1 MDCIKELLA
10 NPLLSVLLLVVVG
23 MMILGNQGSSI
34 SRSLTTSSDM
44 ASSSG
49 ILSALLPCLKP
60 EYIMMA
66 IAAALVVSVL
76 SNKNGESLISRMMGR
91 NVENMENKNG
101 AIEASQPPPS
111 HGLNP
116 APVDHQQAAPAE
128 EEQESDKT
136 AVAANLKDHVNSQL
150 NEADKIAGGANQV
163 VAGGAGRP
171 SNGDWN
177 SKDLLPAP
185 RTDYPHVPG
194 NYVVASHHFGVDTI
208 GQSLRN
214 ANYQIRSDPPIKRD
228 KFNPPWLMSTM
239 DAEQRR
245 PLEIGCEC
253 P

>member
-76 SNKNGESLISRMMGR
+76 SNKNAESFVSRMMGG
-91 NVENMENKNG
+91 NVENMENKENG
-101 AIEASQPPPS
+101 VIEASQPPQS

-116 APVDHQQAAPAE
+116 APVEHQQAAPAE
-128 EEQESDKT
+128 EEQESDKN
-136 AVAANLKDHVNSQL
+136 AVAANLKDHVNGQL

-185 RTDYPHVPG
+185 HT
-194 NYVVASHHFGVDTI
+194 T
-208 GQSLRN
+208 LT
-214 ANYQIRSDPPIKRD
+214 YQETT
-228 KFNPPWLMSTM
+228 W
-239 DAEQRR
+239 
-245 PLEIGCEC
+245 
-253 P
+253 

>member
-23 MMILGNQGSSI
+23 MMIFKNQGSGN
-34 SRSLTTSSDM
+34 SRSLTSSDM
-44 ASSSG
+44 SSSSG
-49 ILSALLPCLKP
+49 VLSALLPCLKP

-66 IAAALVVSVL
+66 VAAVVIVTVL
-76 SNKNGESLISRMMGR
+76 TNKNAESFVSRMMGGS
-91 NVENMENKNG
+91 VENMENKENG
-101 AIEASQPPPS
+101 IQANEEPPS

-136 AVAANLKDHVNSQL
+136 AVAANLKDHVNGQL
-150 NEADKIAGGANQV
+150 SEADKIAGGANQV

-214 ANYQIRSDPPIKRD
+214 ANYQIRSDPPIKRE

>member
-10 NPLLSVLLLVVVG
+10 NPLLSILLLVVVG
-23 MMILGNQGSSI
+23 MMVLGNQGNSI
-34 SRSLTTSSDM
+34 SRSLTSSDM
-44 ASSSG
+44 SSSSG

-66 IAAALVVSVL
+66 VAAALVVSVL
-76 SNKNGESLISRMMGR
+76 SNKNAESFVSRMMGG
-91 NVENMENKNG
+91 NVENMENKENG
-101 AIEASQPPPS
+101 VIEASQPPQS
-111 HGLNP
+111 HGLRP
-116 APVDHQQAAPAE
+116 APVDHQQAPPAE
-128 EEQESDKT
+128 EEKESNKEQ
-136 AVAANLKDHVNSQL
+136 VAANLKDHVNGQL

-163 VAGGAGRP
+163 VAGGAGRA

-214 ANYQIRSDPPIKRD
+214 ANYQIRSDPPIKRE
-228 KFNPPWLMSTM
+228 KFNPPWLMSTIG
-239 DAEQRR
+239 AEQRR

>member
-23 MMILGNQGSSI
+23 MMIFGNQGNSI
-34 SRSLTTSSDM
+34 SRSLTSSDM
-44 ASSSG
+44 SSSSG
-49 ILSALLPCLKP
+49 VLSALLPCLKP

-66 IAAALVVSVL
+66 VAAALVVSVL
-76 SNKNGESLISRMMGR
+76 TNKNSESFVSRMMGR
-91 NVENMENKNG
+91 SFENMENKESND
-101 AIEASQPPPS
+101 IEANEEPPS

-116 APVDHQQAAPAE
+116 APVEHQQAAADE
-128 EEQESDKT
+128 EELESDKN
-136 AVAANLKDHVNSQL
+136 AVAANLKDHVNGQL

-194 NYVVASHHFGVDTI
+194 NYVVASHHFGVCLLYT
-208 GQSLRN
+208 SP
-214 ANYQIRSDPPIKRD
+214 SPRD
-228 KFNPPWLMSTM
+228 
-239 DAEQRR
+239 
-245 PLEIGCEC
+245 
-253 P
+253 

>member
-10 NPLLSVLLLVVVG
+10 NPLLSVLVVVVVG
-23 MMILGNQGSSI
+23 MMIFKNQGSGK
-34 SRSLTTSSDM
+34 SRSLTSSDM
-44 ASSSG
+44 SSSSG
-49 ILSALLPCLKP
+49 VLSALLPCLKP

-66 IAAALVVSVL
+66 VVAAIVVSVL
-76 SNKNGESLISRMMGR
+76 TNKNAESFVSKLMGGS
-91 NVENMENKNG
+91 VENMENKESNIQ
-101 AIEASQPPPS
+101 ANDQQPS
-111 HGLNP
+111 NGLNP
-116 APVDHQQAAPAE
+116 APVDHQQAVPE
-128 EEQESDKT
+128 EEQESDKNS
-136 AVAANLKDHVNSQL
+136 VAANLKDHVAGQL
-150 NEADKIAGGANQV
+150 SEADKIAGGANQV
-163 VAGGAGRP
+163 VAGGAGRA

-194 NYVVASHHFGVDTI
+194 NCVVASHHFGVDTI

-239 DAEQRR
+239 DPEQRR

>member
-10 NPLLSVLLLVVVG
+10 NPLLSILLLVVVG

-34 SRSLTTSSDM
+34 SRSLTSSDM
-44 ASSSG
+44 SSSSG
-49 ILSALLPCLKP
+49 ILSALLPCFKP

-66 IAAALVVSVL
+66 VAAALVVSVL
-76 SNKNGESLISRMMGR
+76 SSKSGESFVNRMMGGSF
-91 NVENMENKNG
+91 ENMENKESG
-101 AIEASQPPPS
+101 AIEASQAPPS

-116 APVDHQQAAPAE
+116 APVEHQQAAPAE

-136 AVAANLKDHVNSQL
+136 AVAANLQQHVNGQL

-171 SNGDWN
+171 ANGDWN

-214 ANYQIRSDPPIKRD
+214 ANYQIRSDPPIKRE